1 MKQKKFVIRLCL
13 LMALVLILPLISAHA
28 DTAPRSGSVTDSI
41 SWELTE
47 EGILYIRG
55 EGEIPDYGPIYVA
68 RKYQDNGPAPWEGVA
83 TEIRELVIE
92 EGITRI
98 GENAFGTTQEFWKT
112 YAFTKITLPA
122 SLESVGF
129 EAFGEAYDIEA
140 VYTPS
145 LQDWCEIAF
154 EALNPLYH
162 FSNGSNPAFRA
173 DLYLGGELLTGKVVF
188 PEGLTKV
195 HDLTFAGR
203 KGLTEVVLHDG
214 VTELG
219 NASFYESEDLQFV
232 NLPEG
237 IGVIPYQAFA
247 RCSSLNGTTLPQT
260 VEKIEYAAFLKCA
273 ALETINIPAAVKEIE
288 TGAFVDC
295 DALNAVHITDIDAWC
310 HIVFE
315 IPYGL
320 HPHFSEGAS
329 PLHYAKNL
337 YLNGELVKEVTVP
350 EDITDLS
357 DHAFAGCTSLEKVNL
372 PEGLVVIGEGAFMN
386 CTALK
391 EIRIPS
397 TVKAVQGYAFD
408 GCTALER
415 IYLESAFLIACK
427 DYDEQHLDQ
436 WDEEFIYDEW
446 GCCLRA
452 DVLIP
457 EEYASG
463 ELGIIFAT
471 RTPEGVKDG
480 YAVYGPCQHP
490 ETETK
495 SQSHR
500 CEEQVICLI
509 CGVIVEV
516 NKVHANTSWVEVT
529 PATYDAPGVKELR
542 CTVCQTV
549 LGTEEIPQLERP
561 VEESSDDTSVEESAP
576 EESSEPEEESTVS
589 EEESTVSEEE
599 STVSEEENNI
609 PSVSTT
615 ESTEQSTS
623 LPEEEGDG
631 FPLWILFAAAGV
643 IVLAIVGV
651 ILFKRRK

>member
-1 MKQKKFVIRLCL
+1 MKQKKLTVHLCFW
-13 LMALVLILPLISAHA
+13 MVLVLILPLVSAHA
-28 DTAPRSGSVTDSI
+28 ATDERSGAVTDSI

-55 EGEIPDYGPIYVA
+55 EGEIPDYGHLYVD
-68 RKYQDNGPAPWEGVA
+68 RKHLNNGPAPWKEVA
-83 TEIRELVIE
+83 EEIKELVIE
-92 EGITRI
+92 EDITRI
-98 GENAFGTTQEFWKT
+98 GENAFGATEELSPS
-112 YAFTKITLPA
+112 YSFTKVTLPA
-122 SLESVGF
+122 SLKSVGF
-129 EAFGEAYDIEA
+129 EAFGEAYDVEA
-140 VYTPS
+140 VYVPS

-154 EALNPLYH
+154 EALDALYS
-162 FSNGSNPAFRA
+162 FEWGSNPAFRA
-173 DLYLGGELLTGKVVF
+173 DLYIGGELLTGKVIF
-188 PEGLTKV
+188 PEELTKV
-195 HDLTFAGR
+195 NDLTFAGR
-203 KGLTEVVLHDG
+203 EGLTEVVLHDG

-219 NASFYESEDLQFV
+219 NASFYESKDLQFV

-237 IGVIPYQAFA
+237 IGVIPHEAFA
-247 RCSSLNGTTLPQT
+247 RCSALNGITLPQT
-260 VEKIEYAAFLKCA
+260 VEKIEYAAFFKCT

-295 DALNAVHITDIDAWC
+295 EALNAVHITDIDAWC
-310 HIVFE
+310 RIVFE

-320 HPHFSEGAS
+320 HPHFYEGAS

-337 YLNGELVKEVTVP
+337 YLNGELVREVTVP

-372 PEGLVVIGEGAFMN
+372 PEGLVVIGEGAFLG

-415 IYLESAFLIACK
+415 IYLESPFLIACK

-457 EEYASG
+457 EAYADG

-471 RTPEGVKDG
+471 RTPEGVRDG
-480 YAVYGPCQHP
+480 YAVYGPCLHP

-495 SQSHR
+495 SQSYR

-509 CGVIVEV
+509 CGVIIEV
-516 NKVHANTSWVEVT
+516 NTAHAESVWVEAT

-549 LGTEEIPQLERP
+549 LETEEIPQLETSTP
-561 VEESSDDTSVEESAP
+561 ESSEETSVEESSMV
-576 EESSEPEEESTVS
+576 ESS
-589 EEESTVSEEE
+589 EEESAVSEESEAPAE
-599 STVSEEENNI
+599 SSAPEASAESSVDAQ
-609 PSVSTT
+609 PSVSA
-615 ESTEQSTS
+615 EA
-623 LPEEEGDG
+623 PAEGSS
-631 FPLWILFAAAGV
+631 LWIILVVAAGV
-643 IVLAIVGV
+643 AVVAVAV
-651 ILFKRRK
+651 ILLIRRK

>member
-1 MKQKKFVIRLCL
+1 
-13 LMALVLILPLISAHA
+13 
-28 DTAPRSGSVTDSI
+28 
-41 SWELTE
+41 
-47 EGILYIRG
+47 
-55 EGEIPDYGPIYVA
+55 
-68 RKYQDNGPAPWEGVA
+68 
-83 TEIRELVIE
+83 
-92 EGITRI
+92 
-98 GENAFGTTQEFWKT
+98 
-112 YAFTKITLPA
+112 
-122 SLESVGF
+122 
-129 EAFGEAYDIEA
+129 
-140 VYTPS
+140 
-145 LQDWCEIAF
+145 
-154 EALNPLYH
+154 
-162 FSNGSNPAFRA
+162 
-173 DLYLGGELLTGKVVF
+173 
-188 PEGLTKV
+188 
-195 HDLTFAGR
+195 
-203 KGLTEVVLHDG
+203 
-214 VTELG
+214 
-219 NASFYESEDLQFV
+219 
-232 NLPEG
+232 
-237 IGVIPYQAFA
+237 
-247 RCSSLNGTTLPQT
+247 LNGITLPQT
-260 VEKIEYAAFLKCA
+260 VEKIEYAAFLDCA
-273 ALETINIPAAVKEIE
+273 ALEEINIPAAVKEIE

-357 DHAFAGCTSLEKVNL
+357 DHAFAGCTSLGKITL
-372 PEGLVVIGEGAFMN
+372 PEGLAVIGEGAFLG
-386 CTALK
+386 CTSLK

-408 GCTALER
+408 GCTSLER
-415 IYLESAFLIACK
+415 VYLESAFLIACK

-471 RTPEGVKDG
+471 RTPEGIKDG

-529 PATYDAPGVKELR
+529 PATYDAPGSKELR

-576 EESSEPEEESTVS
+576 EESSEPEEESIPEESAIS
-589 EEESTVSEEE
+589 EEESAPEEE
-599 STVSEEENNI
+599 SSA

-623 LPEEEGDG
+623 LPKEERDG

>member
-1 MKQKKFVIRLCL
+1 MKQKKFVFIICL
-13 LMALVLILPLISAHA
+13 LMALVLILPLVSVHA
-28 DTAPRSGSVTDSI
+28 DTAPTSGSVTNSI

-47 EGILYIRG
+47 EGVLYIRG

-98 GENAFGTTQEFWKT
+98 GENAFGTTQELGKN

-154 EALNPLYH
+154 EALNPLHH
-162 FSNGSNPAFRA
+162 FSNDSNPAFRA
-173 DLYLGGELLTGKVVF
+173 NLYVGGELLTGKVIF

-203 KGLTEVVLHDG
+203 GGLTEVILHEG

-219 NASFYESEDLQFV
+219 TASFYESEELQFV

-247 RCSSLNGTTLPQT
+247 RCSSLNGITLPQT
-260 VEKIEYAAFLKCA
+260 VEKIEYAAFLKCS
-273 ALETINIPAAVKEIE
+273 ALEEINIPAAVKKIE

-295 DALNAVHITDIDAWC
+295 EALNAVHITDIDAWC

-320 HPHFSEGAS
+320 HPHFYEGAS

-357 DHAFAGCTSLEKVNL
+357 DHAFAGCTSLEKITL
-372 PEGLVVIGEGAFMN
+372 PQGLVVIGEGAFMG
-386 CTALK
+386 CTSLK
-391 EIRIPS
+391 SIRIPS

-408 GCTALER
+408 GCTALETV
-415 IYLESAFLIACK
+415 YLESPFLIACK
-427 DYDEQHLDQ
+427 DYDEQHLDE

-446 GCCLRA
+446 GCCLTA

-457 EEYASG
+457 EEYADG
-463 ELGIIFAT
+463 ELGLIFAT

-480 YAVYGPCQHP
+480 YAVYGPCRHP
-490 ETETK
+490 ETEIK
-495 SQSHR
+495 SQSRR

-529 PATYDAPGVKELR
+529 PATYDALGSKELR
-542 CTVCQTV
+542 CTFCQTV
-549 LGTEEIPQLERP
+549 LETEEIPQLEKP
-561 VEESSDDTSVEESAP
+561 IEESSKETSEEESVP

-589 EEESTVSEEE
+589 EEESTVPEEE
-599 STVSEEENNI
+599 SSI
-609 PSVSTT
+609 PPVSTT

-623 LPEEEGDG
+623 LPAEDGDG
-631 FPLWILFAAAGV
+631 FPLWILFAVAGV
-643 IVLAIVGV
+643 IVLAIAGV
-651 ILFKRRK
+651 FLFKRRK

>member
-1 MKQKKFVIRLCL
+1 MKQKKLTVQLCFW
-13 LMALVLILPLISAHA
+13 MVLVLILPLVSAHA
-28 DTAPRSGSVTDSI
+28 ATDERSGAVTDSI

-47 EGILYIRG
+47 EGILYLRG
-55 EGEIPDYGPIYVA
+55 EGEIPDYGYVYVDGK
-68 RKYQDNGPAPWEGVA
+68 RQDNGPAPWAKVSNE
-83 TEIRELVIE
+83 TTELVIE

-98 GENAFGTTQEFWKT
+98 GRNAFQGPS
-112 YAFTKITLPA
+112 YSFTKVTLPA
-122 SLESVGF
+122 SLESVGHA
-129 EAFGEAYDIEA
+129 AFGTAYGTTEVHI
-140 VYTPS
+140 PS
-145 LQDWCEIAF
+145 LEDWCKIAF
-154 EALNPLYH
+154 RAKNDLGH
-162 FSNGSNPAFRA
+162 FEKNTNPAFRA
-173 DLYLGGELLTGKVVF
+173 DLYIGGELLTGKVIF
-188 PEGLTKV
+188 PEELTKV
-195 HDLTFAGR
+195 NDLTFAGR
-203 KGLTEVVLHDG
+203 EGLTEVVLHDG

-219 NASFYESEDLQFV
+219 NASFYESKDLQFV

-237 IGVIPYQAFA
+237 IESIPYEAFA
-247 RCSSLNGTTLPQT
+247 RCSALNGITLPQT
-260 VEKIEYAAFLKCA
+260 VEKIEYAAFFKCT

-295 DALNAVHITDIDAWC
+295 EALNAVHITDIDAWC
-310 HIVFE
+310 RIVFE

-320 HPHFSEGAS
+320 HPHFFEGAS
-329 PLHYAKNL
+329 PLYYAKNL
-337 YLNGELVKEVTVP
+337 YLNGELVREVTVP

-372 PEGLVVIGEGAFMN
+372 PEGLVVIGEGAFMD
-386 CTALK
+386 CTSLK

-415 IYLESAFLIACK
+415 IYLESPFLIACK

-457 EEYASG
+457 EAYADG

-471 RTPEGVKDG
+471 RTPEGVRDG
-480 YAVYGPCQHP
+480 YAVYGPCLHP

-495 SQSHR
+495 PQSYR

-509 CGVIVEV
+509 CGVIIEV
-516 NKVHANTSWVEVT
+516 NTAHAESVWVEAT

-549 LGTEEIPQLERP
+549 LETEEIPRLETSP
-561 VEESSDDTSVEESAP
+561 PESSEETSVEES
-576 EESSEPEEESTVS
+576 STVESS
-589 EEESTVSEEE
+589 EEESTVSEESEAPAE
-599 STVSEEENNI
+599 SSAPEAIAESSVDAQ
-609 PSVSTT
+609 PSASA
-615 ESTEQSTS
+615 EA
-623 LPEEEGDG
+623 PAEGSS
-631 FPLWILFAAAGV
+631 LWIILVVAAGV
-643 IVLAIVGV
+643 AVVAVAV
-651 ILFKRRK
+651 ILLIRRK

>member
-1 MKQKKFVIRLCL
+1 MKQKKFVFIICL

-55 EGEIPDYGPIYVA
+55 EGEIPDYGYVYVD
-68 RKYQDNGPAPWEGVA
+68 REHQDNGLAPWEGVA

-98 GENAFGTTQEFWKT
+98 GANAFGSTQEFWKN

-154 EALNPLYH
+154 EALNPLHH
-162 FSNGSNPAFRA
+162 FSNDSNPAFRA
-173 DLYLGGELLTGKVVF
+173 NLYVGGELLTGKVIF

-203 KGLTEVVLHDG
+203 KGLTEVVLHDS

-219 NASFYESEDLQFV
+219 TASFYESEDLQFV

-247 RCSSLNGTTLPQT
+247 RCSSLNGITLPQT
-260 VEKIEYAAFLKCA
+260 VEKIEYAAFLKCS

-320 HPHFSEGAS
+320 HPHFYEGAS

-357 DHAFAGCTSLEKVNL
+357 DHAFAGCTSLQKVTL
-372 PEGLVVIGEGAFMN
+372 PEGLAVIGEGAFLG
-386 CTALK
+386 CTSLK

-408 GCTALER
+408 GCTSLER
-415 IYLESAFLIACK
+415 VYLESAFLIACK

-516 NKVHANTSWVEVT
+516 NKVHANTSWVEAT
-529 PATYDAPGVKELR
+529 PATYDAPGSKELR

-576 EESSEPEEESTVS
+576 EESSEPEEESIPEESAIS
-589 EEESTVSEEE
+589 EEESAPEEE
-599 STVSEEENNI
+599 SSA
-609 PSVSTT
+609 PSVGTT

>member
-1 MKQKKFVIRLCL
+1 MKQKKLTVQLCFW
-13 LMALVLILPLISAHA
+13 MVLVLILPLVSAHA
-28 DTAPRSGSVTDSI
+28 ATDERSGAVTDSI

-55 EGEIPDYGPIYVA
+55 EGEIPDYGHLYVD
-68 RKYQDNGPAPWEGVA
+68 RKHLNNGPAPWKEVA
-83 TEIRELVIE
+83 EEIKELVIE

-98 GENAFGTTQEFWKT
+98 GRNAFQGPL
-112 YAFTKITLPA
+112 YSFTKVTLPA
-122 SLESVGF
+122 SLESVGYA
-129 EAFGEAYDIEA
+129 AFGTAYGTTEVHI
-140 VYTPS
+140 PS
-145 LQDWCEIAF
+145 LEDWCEIAF
-154 EALNPLYH
+154 RAKNDLGH
-162 FSNGSNPAFRA
+162 FEKNTNPAFRA
-173 DLYLGGELLTGKVVF
+173 DLYIGGELLTGKVIF
-188 PEGLTKV
+188 PEELTKV
-195 HDLTFAGR
+195 NDLTFAGR
-203 KGLTEVVLHDG
+203 EGLTEVVLHDG

-219 NASFYESEDLQFV
+219 NASFYESKDLQHV

-237 IGVIPYQAFA
+237 IVVIPYEAFA
-247 RCSSLNGTTLPQT
+247 RCSALNGITLPQT
-260 VEKIEYAAFLKCA
+260 VEKIEYAAFLKCT

-288 TGAFVDC
+288 TGALVNC
-295 DALNAVHITDIDAWC
+295 EALNAVHITDIDAWC
-310 HIVFE
+310 RIVFE

-337 YLNGELVKEVTVP
+337 YLNGELVREVTVP

-372 PEGLVVIGEGAFMN
+372 PEGLVVIGEGAFLG

-415 IYLESAFLIACK
+415 IYLESPFLIACK

-457 EEYASG
+457 EAYADG

-471 RTPEGVKDG
+471 RTPEGVRDG
-480 YAVYGPCQHP
+480 YAVYGPCLHP

-495 SQSHR
+495 PQSHR
-500 CEEQVICLI
+500 CEEQVISLI
-509 CGVIVEV
+509 
-516 NKVHANTSWVEVT
+516 
-529 PATYDAPGVKELR
+529 
-542 CTVCQTV
+542 
-549 LGTEEIPQLERP
+549 
-561 VEESSDDTSVEESAP
+561 
-576 EESSEPEEESTVS
+576 
-589 EEESTVSEEE
+589 
-599 STVSEEENNI
+599 
-609 PSVSTT
+609 
-615 ESTEQSTS
+615 
-623 LPEEEGDG
+623 
-631 FPLWILFAAAGV
+631 
-643 IVLAIVGV
+643 
-651 ILFKRRK
+651 

>member
-1 MKQKKFVIRLCL
+1 MKQKKLTVQLCFW
-13 LMALVLILPLISAHA
+13 MVLVLILPLVSAHA
-28 DTAPRSGSVTDSI
+28 ATDERSGAVTDSI

-55 EGEIPDYGPIYVA
+55 EGEIPDYGSGYVDGE
-68 RKYQDNGPAPWEGVA
+68 RQDNGPAPWAKVSNE
-83 TEIRELVIE
+83 TTELVIE

-98 GENAFGTTQEFWKT
+98 GRNAFQGPS
-112 YAFTKITLPA
+112 YSFTKVTLPA
-122 SLESVGF
+122 SLESVGHA
-129 EAFGEAYDIEA
+129 AFGTAYGTTEVHI
-140 VYTPS
+140 PS
-145 LQDWCEIAF
+145 LEDWCKIAF
-154 EALNPLYH
+154 RAKNDLGH
-162 FSNGSNPAFRA
+162 FEKNTNPAFRA
-173 DLYLGGELLTGKVVF
+173 DLYIGGELLTGKVIF
-188 PEGLTKV
+188 PEELTKV
-195 HDLTFAGR
+195 NDLTFAGR
-203 KGLTEVVLHDG
+203 EGLTEVVLHDG

-219 NASFYESEDLQFV
+219 NASFYESKDLQFV

-237 IGVIPYQAFA
+237 IESIPYEAFA
-247 RCSSLNGTTLPQT
+247 RCSALNGITLPQT
-260 VEKIEYAAFLKCA
+260 VEKIEYAAFFKCT

-295 DALNAVHITDIDAWC
+295 EVLNAVHITDLDAWC
-310 HIVFE
+310 RIVFE

-320 HPHFSEGAS
+320 HPHFFEGAS
-329 PLHYAKNL
+329 PLYYAKNL
-337 YLNGELVKEVTVP
+337 YLNGELVREVTVP

-372 PEGLVVIGEGAFMN
+372 PEGLVVIGEGAFLG

-415 IYLESAFLIACK
+415 IYLESPFLIACK

-457 EEYASG
+457 EAYADG

-471 RTPEGVKDG
+471 RTPEGVRDG
-480 YAVYGPCQHP
+480 YAVYGPCLHP

-495 SQSHR
+495 PQSYR

-509 CGVIVEV
+509 CGVIIEV
-516 NKVHANTSWVEVT
+516 NTAHAESVWVEAT

-549 LGTEEIPQLERP
+549 LETEEIPQLETSP
-561 VEESSDDTSVEESAP
+561 PESSEETSVEES
-576 EESSEPEEESTVS
+576 STVESS
-589 EEESTVSEEE
+589 EEESTVSEESEAPAE
-599 STVSEEENNI
+599 SSAPEAIAESSVDAQPSASAEE
-609 PSVSTT
+609 PA
-615 ESTEQSTS
+615 
-623 LPEEEGDG
+623 EGSS
-631 FPLWILFAAAGV
+631 LWIILVVAAGV
-643 IVLAIVGV
+643 AVVAVAV
-651 ILFKRRK
+651 ILLIRRK

>member
-55 EGEIPDYGPIYVA
+55 EGEIPDYGTIYVA

-83 TEIRELVIE
+83 TEIQELVIE

-98 GENAFGTTQEFWKT
+98 GESAFGPTKELSPS
-112 YAFTKITLPA
+112 YSFTKVTLPA
-122 SLESVGF
+122 SLKSVGF

-140 VYTPS
+140 VYVPS

-162 FSNGSNPAFRA
+162 FSNDSNPAFRA
-173 DLYLGGELLTGKVVF
+173 NLYVGGELLTGKVIF

-203 KGLTEVVLHDG
+203 KGLTEVVLHEG

-219 NASFYESEDLQFV
+219 NASFYESKELQFV

-247 RCSSLNGTTLPQT
+247 RCSSLNGITLPQT

-357 DHAFAGCTSLEKVNL
+357 DHAFAGCTSLQKVTL
-372 PEGLVVIGEGAFMN
+372 PEGLAVIGEGAFLG
-386 CTALK
+386 CTSLK

-408 GCTALER
+408 GCTSLER
-415 IYLESAFLIACK
+415 VYLESAFLIACK

-529 PATYDAPGVKELR
+529 PATYDAPGSKELR

-549 LGTEEIPQLERP
+549 LGAEAIPQLERP

-576 EESSEPEEESTVS
+576 EESSEPEEESIPEESAIS
-589 EEESTVSEEE
+589 EEESAPEEE
-599 STVSEEENNI
+599 SST